1 MNVENF
7 EHKNQFIIRDRGSIF
22 FQSYNSLIAKID
34 KKGKVTLYK
43 DWDYSNTTMRHLYM
57 FLKEYSS
64 IDSKYLYKKGI
75 EKLIKSKAVKYI
87 NK

>member
-7 EHKNQFIIRDRGSIF
+7 KHINQYVITDGGNIF
-22 FQSYNSLIAKID
+22 FQSYSSLIAKID
-34 KKGKVTLYK
+34 KKGKVTLFK

-64 IDSKYLYKKGI
+64 IDTKYLYKKGI
-75 EKLIKSKAVKYI
+75 EKLIKNKVIKYI